1 MNILNHLRSR
11 FVDTPIAIDQAK
23 FEIIVGA
30 IGERIDLQIKSAEE
44 LQELVALT
52 NYSKPASRDREYRV
66 TDDGIA
72 CIPVQGT
79 LLKKA
84 SGMMAMSGCMGY
96 QRISNMLSECQAD
109 RDVRGILLDIDSPGG
124 ETHGCFELT
133 DLIYSM
139 RGTKP
144 IYASANDS
152 ALSAA
157 YAIASAADRVF
168 ITQTGAVGSIGVYS
182 LHVDQSGADA
192 KAGLNFTYIK
202 AGKKKIDANP
212 HEALS
217 KSAKSNIQSEVDRQ
231 YAMFVDAV
239 ARNRSVSAEQIQET
253 EAGIY
258 RAELALEANLADE
271 VGTFDDALAALTMKV
286 TGMPAT
292 RSIRANAAS
301 AAILIK
307 GETTMPAENTEQT
320 PPVAAAAATAAKV
333 DDLENKDKEKKDAAV
348 PGCDDEEELKK
359 AKAAAAALAAA
370 AVSPAAK
377 AQAIAIDRK
386 YKLAQAQALIAEL
399 EASQPLPQPAAA
411 APAATAPVET
421 TPTNKGEK
429 KMDETTQTS
438 AQELKRIVSSC
449 TLAGHPE
456 LAAKFLEDNLTLDQA
471 NAALH
476 KLRLDEQ
483 TAQKNNVDSNFG
495 IPKGKGGSNPLEEM
509 NTLARALALNSG
521 GKLTFV
527 QAFNQV
533 CFVDRKDLYVAYED
547 QREAASHSRSGRAEY
562 MRTVMPTFAAMGLN
576 AGGMNQ
582 VTGSGELP
590 SRSITGQI

>member
-84 SGMMAMSGCMGY
+84 SGMMAMSGCVGY
-96 QRISNMLSECQAD
+96 QRITNMLNECQSD

-144 IYASANDS
+144 IYASANDC

-157 YAIASAADRVF
+157 YAIASGADRVF

-182 LHVDQSGADA
+182 LHVDQSGADL

-217 KSAKSNIQSEVDRQ
+217 KNAKSSIQAEVDRQ
-231 YAMFVDAV
+231 YAMFVNAV
-239 ARNRSVSAEQIQET
+239 ARNRNVKAEQIQET
-253 EAGIY
+253 EAGVY

-301 AAILIK
+301 AAISLK
-307 GETTMPAENTEQT
+307 GETNMPAENTEQT
-320 PPVAAAAATAAKV
+320 APIAAAAAAAATAAAKV
-333 DDLENKDKEKKDAAV
+333 EEEKDKEKKDAAA
-348 PGCDDEEELKK
+348 PDCTDEEELKK
-359 AKAAAAALAAA
+359 AKAAAAALVASAALA
-370 AVSPAAK
+370 AS
-377 AQAIAIDRK
+377 IDRK
-386 YKLAQAQALIAEL
+386 AKLAQAQAILAEL
-399 EASQPLPQPAAA
+399 EASQPLPQPAAPVAA
-411 APAATAPVET
+411 APET
-421 TPTNKGEK
+421 TDKTIKGDTKMSDTN
-429 KMDETTQTS
+429 TQP
-438 AQELKRIVSSC
+438 ANAREQEMERIVSSC
-449 TLAGHPE
+449 ALAGHPE
-456 LAAKFLEDNLTLDQA
+456 LAAKFFTEKLTLDQT
-471 NAALH
+471 NAELH
-476 KLRLDEQ
+476 KLRLEEQ
-483 TAQKNNVDSNFG
+483 KARNNDVDSNFG
-495 IPKGKGGSNPLEEM
+495 VPAGKGSNPLAEM
-509 NTLARALALNSG
+509 NTLARALTLNSG

-527 QAFNQV
+527 QAFNQI
-533 CFVDRKDLYVAYED
+533 CFVDRKDLYAAYED
-547 QREAASHSRSGRAEY
+547 QREAASHSRRGRTEY

-576 AGGMNQ
+576 AGGMNE
-582 VTGSGELP
+582 VNATGELP
-590 SRSITGQI
+590 NRSITGQI